1 MWPEQTV
8 DARTSEF
15 LTYSQ
20 QYAYKALRHLTL
32 DKSLNFKTKMWIETS
47 DKSRASTDRSIVDTD
62 DKSDVAES
70 ESPESGTR
78 SPEFPFFLEVQKR
91 LKETLD
97 INVEKHKYK
106 LLRSSSDK
114 SSMIPAKSLAKSA
127 FSTKFARYEIW
138 ESPSASILDAIPKVS
153 CFRRKNCDRC
163 LSCMHKSRRKMD
175 EIKDISSR
183 TTPLTK
189 IEGKDDS
196 ESSSD
201 ELPEFSGEL
210 RKIYLRK
217 KVKYR
222 EKIED
227 LSSKSM
233 SDEQHRVEQE
243 DTVIS
248 MKIDSDQSKGKTPK
262 PTENLLSKDS
272 KSLKAISSSISISSE
287 KSKVSSSDAHTSDD
301 ETSSPLALD
310 NDPSQ
315 YKNMAP
321 CHLPTILLPSMEPLR
336 ALKYRKATTMEAR
349 IALMESVTS
358 TKEKSDEEYY
368 DDIKPATSKISKD
381 KRKVAEKSEEIDD
394 EKDMSLKSPRVLLKV
409 KSEQQLISS
418 IAEPTRKGELKR
430 GYSYMG
436 IKNLSKDSTRSTF
449 ETPRS
454 EEEDGR
460 EKVIFLEKVDSAKE
474 LASSGLV
481 EAEKGAELPLLTV
494 AEISRFLKKVN
505 LKDASAAIMLQILA
519 NEFSSRVIKQHDADS
534 TAVIR
539 RAKLAARLT
548 KLLANSKRYLSPDK
562 FPSDLVFSAK
572 QPPVCN
578 SRLLRRILP
587 LNSYNLVAPLL
598 GMPNWYPK
606 ETPKGVQEIEDTVRL
621 EDEDEVESE
630 TPFSLVVHPPTSKD
644 ISTSGDEHKVGQA
657 RSNPYA
663 LFLKKPRRKAVTWRP
678 LTATDLKDYDPEAT
692 LEMRA
697 RNITDRICRDFCQW
711 LRGLGGTNKVID
723 EEVLRDMFE
732 IDFTADASRTTQ
744 MSIKEMPMVPDKGAA
759 ARQCLDAGE
768 LAMTRKHL
776 IRDAKAE
783 SRPAKT
789 MAFGCAIPW
798 EHQFVPPGNRV
809 RERWLHCENVT
820 QDVET
825 MDVVWKGITHLDS
838 VKTFAK
844 WLQEQPTNSL
854 PNVLMKAI
862 TDFSRHPVND
872 EDLV

>member
-1 MWPEQTV
+1 MPHDGLGNGKVYSKRTCPFHKHEPAVKIFDDDIEKYLSDDPRASVLLEQKLNKLPLLPNASKHNKIKNKITSAKNEKIEMNAFSRKELEYYSDNVIDLTAREIIKVKSKTKENDALNKQRNLKSDVLIPNLKLSIGKRSIKEKNSLKIASFPKLYHSQNRIKIGSDKSIAKSLKSHKYTV

-460 EKVIFLEKVDSAKE
+460 EKVIFLEK
-474 LASSGLV
+474 
-481 EAEKGAELPLLTV
+481 
-494 AEISRFLKKVN
+494 
-505 LKDASAAIMLQILA
+505 
-519 NEFSSRVIKQHDADS
+519 
-534 TAVIR
+534 
-539 RAKLAARLT
+539 
-548 KLLANSKRYLSPDK
+548 SPK
-562 FPSDLVFSAK
+562 F
-572 QPPVCN
+572 
-578 SRLLRRILP
+578 
-587 LNSYNLVAPLL
+587 
-598 GMPNWYPK
+598 
-606 ETPKGVQEIEDTVRL
+606 
-621 EDEDEVESE
+621 
-630 TPFSLVVHPPTSKD
+630 
-644 ISTSGDEHKVGQA
+644 
-657 RSNPYA
+657 
-663 LFLKKPRRKAVTWRP
+663 
-678 LTATDLKDYDPEAT
+678 
-692 LEMRA
+692 
-697 RNITDRICRDFCQW
+697 RDF
-711 LRGLGGTNKVID
+711 
-723 EEVLRDMFE
+723 
-732 IDFTADASRTTQ
+732 
-744 MSIKEMPMVPDKGAA
+744 
-759 ARQCLDAGE
+759 
-768 LAMTRKHL
+768 
-776 IRDAKAE
+776 
-783 SRPAKT
+783 
-789 MAFGCAIPW
+789 
-798 EHQFVPPGNRV
+798 
-809 RERWLHCENVT
+809 
-820 QDVET
+820 
-825 MDVVWKGITHLDS
+825 
-838 VKTFAK
+838 
-844 WLQEQPTNSL
+844 
-854 PNVLMKAI
+854 
-862 TDFSRHPVND
+862 
-872 EDLV
+872 